1 MLSRRVNWVFGL
13 LWCLVSTIAIF
24 VGGFVALYISWITA
38 GQLGLAIEGTN
49 EGAVGAVVFLS
60 LMSLLLTPAV
70 GAAQGWLLKHY
81 LPIAHWFGATLVGGA
96 IGAAITSGVG
106 LSGGNSLD
114 IAVAA
119 TWAGT
124 AIAQWFLLRRFS
136 SRSIVWLIAGVVQ
149 IPLVLN
155 QPNLM
160 ILNPP
165 IVILVYSIVTAILIV
180 WILRGSSRPIELR
193 QVL

>member
-1 MLSRRVNWVFGL
+1 MSAHRINWIFGL
-13 LWCLVSTIAIF
+13 LWGLVSAIAIF

-49 EGAVGAVVFLS
+49 EGAVGSVAFLS
-60 LMSLLLTPAV
+60 LMALLLTPAV
-70 GAAQGWLLKHY
+70 GAAQGWLLKQY
-81 LPIAHWFGATLVGGA
+81 LPIAHWFGATVAGGA
-96 IGAAITSGVG
+96 IGAAVTSGVG

-114 IAVAA
+114 IALAA

-149 IPLVLN
+149 IPLVLH
-155 QPNLM
+155 QPNLI
-160 ILNPP
+160 ILQPP
-165 IVILVYSIVTAILIV
+165 IFILVYSIVTAILIV
-180 WILRGSSRPIELR
+180 WILRSSSRPIELR
-193 QVL
+193 

>member
-13 LWCLVSTIAIF
+13 LWCLVSVLAIF

-49 EGAVGAVVFLS
+49 EGAVGSVIFSS

-180 WILRGSSRPIELR
+180 WILRVSSRPIELR